1 MKKVVLLRQPFFE
14 EKMRKPTKN
23 GEFAILYRTNAQSR
37 AMEDGK
43 RDIPYR
49 IYGGLSFI
57 KVKKLKTFCVI
68 CVWLSIQ
75 RRRSMSNQLSGKRNW

>member
-1 MKKVVLLRQPFFE
+1 
-14 EKMRKPTKN
+14 
-23 GEFAILYRTNAQSR
+23 
-37 AMEDGK
+37 MEDGK

-75 RRRSMSNQLSGKRNW
+75 RRRSIRVINYPARGIGDTNSRKLTVAAKPLQAFYFLSNGTY